1 MCSYNFKCCISGIN
15 NPELLEACHIVEW
28 SKDILNRTNPK
39 NGLCMNTFFHKAYDR
54 YLLAITPDLSIIISD
69 ELFKSATETTFFK
82 YLKELNG
89 KKYYYQI
96 NFSLK
101 KNYWKFITININ

>member
-1 MCSYNFKCCISGIN
+1 
-15 NPELLEACHIVEW
+15 
-28 SKDILNRTNPK
+28 
-39 NGLCMNTFFHKAYDR
+39 MNTFFHKAYDR

>member
-1 MCSYNFKCCISGIN
+1 
-15 NPELLEACHIVEW
+15 
-28 SKDILNRTNPK
+28 
-39 NGLCMNTFFHKAYDR
+39 MNTFFHKAYDR

-89 KKYYYQI
+89 KKILLPNKFLPQKELLEIHYNQYK
-96 NFSLK
+96 LK
-101 KNYWKFITININ
+101 KYDRIF